1 MRTRLTVVDAAG
13 DACDVVVT
21 TDAGSTVGDVADALA
36 GGGGELTLH
45 VVHPGAESGLALPR
59 AAIAAEVGLRAG
71 STVWLVEPAAD
82 EVAGARLQ
90 VVTGPAAGL
99 DVELPRGTATLG
111 RGEHSDVRLD
121 DPMVSRT
128 HARVLVG
135 GQVEIVD
142 AGSSNG
148 VVVGGGRVDRAVVG
162 PSDYVLVGDSV
173 LRVTALAP
181 DARDDTAAVVPF
193 NRSPRVLEPF
203 PERTVDAPTP
213 PEPPQP
219 SRLPFLAL
227 LAPLL
232 MGLVLYAVMR
242 STITLVFLA
251 LSPLLVVATFV
262 DRRRTDRRR
271 AREQV
276 EAFGATLDALDAE
289 LAADSERERSARLAE
304 HPSTAEATAAALD
317 LGPLLWSR
325 RPEHAAFGTLR
336 LGLGTAPSRTVVRLP
351 SRGQAGAD
359 AWERLV
365 AVRDRHAEIHE
376 VPLVADL
383 RAVGALG
390 VAGAERAER
399 ADLARAL
406 VAQLACLHSPAEL
419 VIVAFAGPGSLAAWE
434 WLEWLPHVESAHSPL
449 NGPHL
454 AAHPATASALLT
466 RVEELVA
473 ARRSE
478 RLPAVLVVVEDD
490 AAADRGR
497 LVRLAETGPAVGVHV
512 VWCAPSVERL
522 PAVCRGFVAIS
533 PDGAFVGT
541 VADGAWTE
549 VEAERLDAS
558 TAEHVARSL
567 SAVVDAGAPVLDET
581 DLPRSIGF
589 LTLTRT
595 DVADSAA
602 ALLERWHETGSVL
615 DRSRQVRRRT
625 DAGLRAVVGLGAS
638 GQFVLDLR
646 GQGPHALVGGTT
658 GSGKSEF
665 LQAWVLALATAH
677 SPDRVTFLFVDY
689 KGGAA
694 FADCVQLPHCV
705 GLVTD
710 LSPHLVRRALTSL
723 RAELRRREHLFNRKG
738 VKDLLELERSGDAET
753 PPALVIVVDEFA
765 ALAAEVPEFVD
776 GVVDVAQRGRSLGL
790 HLILA
795 TQRPAGV
802 IKDNLRANT
811 NLRIALRMADEN
823 DSTDV
828 LGTPLAAGFDPGV
841 PGRGAVR
848 TGPGRV
854 AMFQSAF
861 AGAVTASTPQRRR
874 VAVESLSFG
883 PGVPWDQAPTAG
895 TGETDGPTDIERVV
909 RAVQAAAL
917 DIPPPRPPWLP
928 ELPRLVDVLALD
940 GGPDAIPLGL
950 ADLPARQEQRV
961 ATWRPDDDGC
971 LAVFGTSGSGRSTVL
986 RVIAAG
992 AARESCHVYGVDVGS
1007 GGLAM
1012 LAVLPF
1018 VGAVVDGSDT
1028 ERVVRLLRRLREQLD
1043 ERATRYAAAHAGTI
1057 VEYRR
1062 LAARSAEPRIILL
1075 LDGLSAFRDAYEA
1088 DAGRSGAWAALQRL
1102 VAEGRPVGI
1111 HVVLAAERPGALPT
1125 SLSGSVQR
1133 RLVLRQAD
1141 EQAYGLLGV
1150 PKDVLGPTS
1159 APGRAVF
1166 AGEVDE
1172 IQVGSPGGVSDP
1184 AGQAH
1189 ALAALASRTVVA
1201 DPPEPVR
1208 RLPTYVSRTE
1218 LPAQVDDRPVL
1229 GVADDSLEP
1238 IGFEPRGTF
1247 LLAGLPGSGRTTALA
1262 SLAASL
1268 RRWSPEARRYYV
1280 GNRRS
1285 PVHAGRWSEIA
1296 LDADDAAGL
1305 ARALL
1310 PEMTSGANSS
1320 AATTSGPVVVVVE
1333 GLADFLGTAAE
1344 QPLTELVRAARR
1356 GEHLVLAE
1364 AETGAWGSSWP
1375 LVADVRAARRGLVLQ
1390 PDHLDG
1396 DALFRTPFPRMARAD
1411 FPVGR
1416 GVYVEAGRARRVQV
1430 PVHD

>member
-1 MRTRLTVVDAAG
+1 MRTRLTVIDAAG

-45 VVHPGAESGLALPR
+45 VVHPGDEAGCVLPR

-71 STVWLVEPAAD
+71 STAWLVEPAAD
-82 EVAGARLQ
+82 AVAGARLQ

-111 RGEHSDVRLD
+111 RGEDNDVRLD

-135 GQVEIVD
+135 GHVEIVD

-181 DARDDTAAVVPF
+181 DARGDTAAVVPF
-193 NRSPRVLEPF
+193 NRSPRVLAPF
-203 PERTVDAPTP
+203 PERVVDAPAP
-213 PEPPQP
+213 PEPPPP

-251 LSPLLVVATFV
+251 LSPVLMVATFV

-276 EAFGATLDALDAE
+276 EAFGATLDSLDAE
-289 LAADSERERSARLAE
+289 LAADRARERGARLAE

-336 LGLGTAPSRTVVRLP
+336 VGIGTAGSRTAVRLP
-351 SRGQAGAD
+351 GRGSAGAD
-359 AWERLV
+359 AWDRLV
-365 AVRDRHAEIHE
+365 ALRDRHAVVDG
-376 VPLVADL
+376 VPIVADL

-390 VAGAERAER
+390 VAGAERDEHAGR
-399 ADLARAL
+399 DGVARAL

-419 VIVAFAGPGSLAAWE
+419 VVVAFAGTGSLAAWE

-449 NGPHL
+449 IGPHL
-454 AAHPATASALLT
+454 AAHPATASALLS

-473 ARRSE
+473 ARRTDV
-478 RLPAVLVVVEDD
+478 LPAVLIVVEDD
-490 AAADRGR
+490 AVADRGR

-512 VWCAPSVERL
+512 VWCAPTVERL

-533 PDGAFVGT
+533 PDGARFGT

-549 VEAERLDAS
+549 VEVERLDAL
-558 TAEHVARSL
+558 TAERVARSL

-589 LTLTRT
+589 LALTGT

-625 DAGLRAVVGLGAS
+625 DAGLRALVGLGAG

-646 GQGPHALVGGTT
+646 AQGPHALVGGTT

-828 LGTPLAAGFDPGV
+828 LGTPLAAGFDPGI

-854 AMFQSAF
+854 SMFQSAF
-861 AGAVTASTPQRRR
+861 AGAITTRTPQRRR

-883 PGVPWDQAPTAG
+883 PGVPWDQAPAAG
-895 TGETDGPTDIERVV
+895 TADLDGPTDIERVV

-928 ELPRLVDVLALD
+928 ELPRLVDVHALD
-940 GGPDAIPLGL
+940 GGPGAIPLGL

-992 AARESCHVYGVDVGS
+992 AGREPCHVYGVDAGS

-1012 LAVLPF
+1012 LDVLPY
-1018 VGAVVDGSDT
+1018 VGAVVDGADT
-1028 ERVVRLLRRLREQLD
+1028 ERVVRLLRRLRELLD
-1043 ERATRYAAAHAGTI
+1043 DRATRYAGAHAGTI

-1062 LAARSAEPRIILL
+1062 LAARPSEPRIVLL

-1088 DAGRSGAWAALQRL
+1088 DAGRSGAWSVLQRL

-1141 EQAYGLLGV
+1141 EQAYALLGV

-1159 APGRAVF
+1159 VPGRAVF

-1184 AGQAH
+1184 AGQAE
-1189 ALAALASRTVVA
+1189 ALSALASRAVVA
-1201 DPPEPVR
+1201 EPPEPVR
-1208 RLPTYVSRTE
+1208 RLPTFVSSTE
-1218 LPAQVDDRPVL
+1218 LPTQVGDRPVL
-1229 GVADDSLEP
+1229 GVADDTLEP
-1238 IGFEPRGTF
+1238 VGFEPRGTF

-1268 RRWSPEARRYYV
+1268 RRWSPEARRYYI

-1285 PVHAGRWSEIA
+1285 PVHTGPWSEIA

-1310 PEMTSGANSS
+1310 PAMT
-1320 AATTSGPVVVVVE
+1320 AAAATSGPIVVVVE

-1344 QPLTELVRAARR
+1344 QPLTEVVRAARR

-1396 DALFRTPFPRMARAD
+1396 DALFRTPFPRMSRAD